1 MSMKTDRTVV
11 LGAIV
16 TIMFATLP
24 QAAVAEDLYRDAS
37 YRALTSDRR
46 ARAIGDVLTV
56 LVVENSSASSSAG
69 TSTDKGADSGVRF
82 VSPNR
87 QRSYGMGLD
96 ENFDGSGKVS
106 RSGRLLAQLSVSIVG
121 IQANGDLMVK
131 GEQLI
136 EINGEKQSI
145 NLEGRVRPVDVGE
158 GNAVLSS
165 RIADSR
171 ITYIGDGVLA
181 DSQRKGWLPRILT
194 LLGLL

>member
-1 MSMKTDRTVV
+1 MKTDRAAL

-16 TIMFATLP
+16 SIMSAVLP
-24 QAAVAEDLYRDAS
+24 QPAMAADLYSDVS

-46 ARAIGDVLTV
+46 ARAVGDVLTV

-69 TSTDKGADSGVRF
+69 TNTEKEADSGVRF
-82 VSPNR
+82 ASPNR
-87 QRSYGMGLD
+87 QRSYGLGLE

-121 IQANGDLMVK
+121 VQANGDLLVR

-145 NLEGRVRPVDVGE
+145 NLEGRVRPVDVSE

-181 DSQRKGWLPRILT
+181 ESQRKGWLPRILS